1 MSGISIVN
9 IRTWME
15 TIELVDL
22 RDKNLVKIY
31 GYEIDK

>member
-9 IRTWME
+9 IHPWME

-22 RDKNLVKIY
+22 RDKKLYNVAN
-31 GYEIDK
+31 